1 MKCFE
6 NIDNI
11 IFDFDGTLC
20 ESEADIKA
28 SWRKAILELKLDPAR
43 FERVYRTGPPT
54 EESARSFFPDADDDL
69 IRRLC
74 EVYWGIYRSCGYPLS
89 RPYPGVEA
97 MMDRLAVAGKRLF
110 LATNK
115 TEIPLGK
122 LLAKFGW
129 EKRFEAVMNRS
140 MLPPGETAKACLL
153 RMAIEKYA
161 LDPRRT
167 AMVGDTIID
176 IVAGKAA
183 GVVTVGATYGY
194 GSVEELRA
202 AGTDRWL
209 TMDEIM
215 TPESA

>member
-6 NIDNI
+6 GIDNI

-20 ESEADIKA
+20 ESEEDIKS
-28 SWRKAILELKLDPAR
+28 SWRSAIRELKLDTAR

-54 EESARSFFPDADDDL
+54 EESARSFFPDADDAL

-74 EVYWGIYRSCGYPLS
+74 EVYWGIYRASDYPYS
-89 RPYPGVEA
+89 HPYPGVEA
-97 MMDRLAVAGKRLF
+97 MLAHLRRAGKRLF

-115 TEIPLGK
+115 TGIPLGR

-129 EKRFEAVMNRS
+129 EQVFTAVMNRS
-140 MLPPGETAKACLL
+140 MLPPGETEKACLV
-153 RMAIEKYA
+153 RMVLEKYA

-167 AMVGDTIID
+167 AMVGDTAID

-194 GSVEELRA
+194 GSVEELRS
-202 AGTDRWL
+202 AGADRRL
-209 TMDEIM
+209 TLDDVR
-215 TPESA
+215 ALA